1 MKIIEAINRIDSLV
15 HNSFNQTEKI
25 SWLSSVDW
33 MIKKHV
39 IDNHE
44 GAENVI
50 FNGYHAETGPE
61 TQLLAEAPYDDLYLH
76 WLEAQI
82 HLYSGEYGKY
92 NNAIL
97 MYNSVFE
104 AFSAYYTRTHMPVC
118 MCTRFL
124 F

>member
-1 MKIIEAINRIDSLV
+1 MKINEAINRIDSLV
-15 HNSFNQTEKI
+15 HNTFQQSEKI
-25 SWLSSVDW
+25 AWLSNVDW

-44 GAENVI
+44 GAEDVL
-50 FNGYHAETGPE
+50 FHGYHADTDLETP
-61 TQLLAEAPYDDLYLH
+61 LLVEAPYDDLYLH

-104 AFSAYYTRTHMPVC
+104 AFSAYYTRTHMPITKG
-118 MCTRFL
+118 TRFL

>member
-15 HNSFNQTEKI
+15 HNTFTQAEKI

-33 MIKKHV
+33 MIKKHI

-44 GAENVI
+44 GADEVI
-50 FNGYHAETGPE
+50 FDGYHEETDNA
-61 TQLLAEAPYDDLYLH
+61 TDLLVAAPYDDLYLH

-104 AFSAYYTRTHMPVC
+104 AFSAYYTRTHMPISNGV
-118 MCTRFL
+118 RFL

>member
-15 HNSFNQTEKI
+15 HNTFTQAEKI

-33 MIKKHV
+33 MIKKHI

-44 GAENVI
+44 GADEVI
-50 FNGYHAETGPE
+50 FDGYHEETDNA
-61 TQLLAEAPYDDLYLH
+61 TDLLVVAPYDDLYLH

-104 AFSAYYTRTHMPVC
+104 AFSAYYTRTHMPISKGV
-118 MCTRFL
+118 RFL

>member
-15 HNSFNQTEKI
+15 HNTFTQAEKI

-33 MIKKHV
+33 MIKKHI

-44 GAENVI
+44 GADEVI
-50 FNGYHAETGPE
+50 FDGYHEETDNATE
-61 TQLLAEAPYDDLYLH
+61 LLVAAPYDDLYLH

-104 AFSAYYTRTHMPVC
+104 AFSAYYTRTHMPISKGA
-118 MCTRFL
+118 RFL